1 MTALD
6 WSVLVGYFVLIL
18 VVRAIVKWGIE
29 STDTTLVVAL
39 PLATSLVV
47 YVGLGLLFPER
58 RTEVDEL
65 VDSLNSDPDE
75 IDEIAA
81 RRAAAVGLH

>member
-18 VVRAIVKWGIE
+18 VVWAIVKWGIE

-58 RTEVDEL
+58 RTEVHEL